1 MSTHFKHLP
10 ILIGTLLSAVV
21 IATPAAADTMLSTGG
36 YSREFQKIGMMKM
49 LDENGDHQVSTGEF
63 TTYFGLVFDELDTNA
78 DGTLDTREWV
88 GSKGNQD
95 ISLATGGYSR
105 ELRTTKMMGMVDG
118 DGDHKVTRNEFIKY
132 HEKVFQTMAHG
143 NTVIDA
149 QNWLRRIT
157 NN

>member
-1 MSTHFKHLP
+1 MSTHFTRT
-10 ILIGTLLSAVV
+10 ILLAGSLLSACLV
-21 IATPAAADTMLSTGG
+21 ALPAAADAMLSTGG

-49 LDENGDHQVSTGEF
+49 LDENGDHQVTSSEF
-63 TTYFGLVFDELDTNA
+63 TSYFGLVFNELDSNA

-88 GSKGNQD
+88 GSKNDQE

-105 ELRTTKMMGMVDG
+105 ELRTTKMMDMVDSN
-118 DGDHKVTRNEFIKY
+118 GDHRVTRDEFLKY
-132 HEKVFQTMAHG
+132 HDKVFQTMAHG
-143 NTVIDA
+143 NPAIDP